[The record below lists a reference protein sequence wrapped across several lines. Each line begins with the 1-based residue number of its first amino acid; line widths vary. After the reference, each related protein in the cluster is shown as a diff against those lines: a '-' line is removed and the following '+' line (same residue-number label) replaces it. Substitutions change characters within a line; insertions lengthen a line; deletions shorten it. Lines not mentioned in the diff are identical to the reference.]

1 MKTLH
6 TILTLI
12 PLACGGGGS
21 PSDPDELLSDALSMP
36 REPTVALDGFASAEQ
51 CGLCHEAHYREW
63 SASGHAYAMVDP
75 VFRAFVAVRQE
86 HYGGKQDMFCL
97 QCHSPIGTR
106 GGEIVPGFDFAE
118 LQPITLEGVTCE
130 SCHKVASLAR
140 PYNSGHVLD
149 PAGPMRGTIAEP
161 AVSAAHESRF
171 SPLHGDAS
179 FCAGCHDIR
188 EVSGLVLERP
198 YGEWQGSPAA
208 AAGVQ
213 CQGCH
218 MPSYEGQAVVG
229 GPTRTLHRHA
239 WIGAG
244 VPLLEGFVSEEEEAS
259 LRAEVERLLAGA
271 ARVDI
276 TAAATS
282 VRAGDVVDLL
292 VTVENNISGH
302 NFPTGSTFNRQAWI
316 EVVVRDGDERIV
328 FATGT
333 LDASGEPRGSSH
345 AGPGAA
351 ELLRL
356 GSILV
361 DASGEPVLF
370 PWRATGHVSNA
381 LGPLGER
388 VFRLRVPT
396 TRAARGPLSAEARV
410 LFRAFSPT
418 ALRAL
423 GLDEYVARLE
433 IHEVSRDR
441 TSVELRPP

>member
-1 MKTLH
+1 MKTLR

-21 PSDPDELLSDALSMP
+21 PSGPDELLSDELSMP

-51 CGLCHEAHYREW
+51 CGLCHEAHYLEW
-63 SASGHAYAMVDP
+63 STSGHAYAMIDP

-106 GGEIVPGFDFAE
+106 GGDIVPGFDFAD

-149 PAGPMRGTIAEP
+149 PDGPMRGTIAEP
-161 AVSAAHESRF
+161 IISAAHESQF
-171 SPLHGDAS
+171 SPLHGAAS
-179 FCAGCHDIR
+179 FCAGCHDLR

-218 MPSYEGQAVVG
+218 MPSYEGPAVVG
-229 GPTRTLHRHA
+229 GPTRRLHRHT

-244 VPLLEGFVSEEEEAS
+244 IPLLEGFLTAEEKAS
-259 LRAEVERLLAGA
+259 LRAEVKRLLASA

-276 TAAATS
+276 TADTS
-282 VRAGDVVDLL
+282 VRAGDVVDLFVA
-292 VTVENNISGH
+292 VTNNIAAH
-302 NFPTGSTFNRQAWI
+302 NFPTGSTFNRQAWV
-316 EVVVRDGDERIV
+316 EVVVRDSDGRIV

-333 LDASGEPRGSSH
+333 LDAGGEPSGSSL
-345 AGPGAA
+345 AAPGAP

-361 DASGEPVLF
+361 DERGEPVLF
-370 PWRATGHVSNA
+370 PWRAAEHVSNA
-381 LGPLGER
+381 LGPLRER

-396 TRAARGPLSAEARV
+396 GRAARGPLSAEARI

-423 GLDEYVARLE
+423 GLDEYAAGLE

-441 TSVELRPP
+441 IRVELRPP

>member
-6 TILTLI
+6 TILTLV
-12 PLACGGGGS
+12 LFACGGGGS
-21 PSDPDELLSDALSMP
+21 PSDSDEFLSDALSMP

-63 SASGHAYAMVDP
+63 STSGHAYAMSDP

-140 PYNSGHVLD
+140 PYNSGHVLE
-149 PAGPMRGTIAEP
+149 PGGPMRGTIAEP
-161 AVSAAHESRF
+161 AVSAAHES
-171 SPLHGDAS
+171 S
-179 FCAGCHDIR
+179 
-188 EVSGLVLERP
+188 V
-198 YGEWQGSPAA
+198 
-208 AAGVQ
+208 
-213 CQGCH
+213 
-218 MPSYEGQAVVG
+218 
-229 GPTRTLHRHA
+229 
-239 WIGAG
+239 
-244 VPLLEGFVSEEEEAS
+244 
-259 LRAEVERLLAGA
+259 RADVKRLLAGA

-276 TAAATS
+276 ATVATS

-316 EVVVRDGDERIV
+316 EVVVRDGDDRIV

-333 LDASGEPRGSSH
+333 LDASGEPRGSSR
-345 AGPGAA
+345 AGPG
-351 ELLRL
+351 EGEILRL

-361 DASGEPVLF
+361 DARGEPVLF
-370 PWRATGHVSNA
+370 PWRATEHVSNA

-423 GLDEYVARLE
+423 GLDEYVTRLE